1 METDANNL
9 LIVITVTAV
18 LITIIVISRSMTTG
32 TGLKTLT
39 TVARNMADIRDESEE
54 GRGSTFSF
62 LLPIA
67 GS

>member
-39 TVARNMADIRDESEE
+39 TIARNMADIRDESEE